1 MQAFACALS
10 GLFSRGKDRVS
21 SYQREAE
28 LSPAPVARAA
38 AESFRGDINGLR
50 AWAVMAVVLYHFGI
64 AGVSGGFV
72 GVDVFFVISGYLMT
86 GIICSGLQ
94 RDNFSVWN
102 FYLARARR
110 ILPAL
115 IVVVMAVLAVGW
127 FIMMP
132 KEYQGLGRHARESL
146 LFSSNLRYLKESG
159 YFDSDAHGKWLLH
172 TWSLSVEWQFY
183 LLLPLLLLI
192 VWKLFPRRSALVA
205 AHVALLVASFAAC
218 VVLTDRAPSKA
229 FYVLQ
234 SRAWE
239 MLAGGLVFLLGG
251 ACKPSSLGRR
261 ALEAG
266 GFVLIVTAIL
276 GLDAGSYWPGWWALL
291 PTMGAVLVLL
301 AQRESS
307 LWTGSRLAQW
317 LGTRSYSIY
326 LWHWPLVAA
335 LAYCE
340 QLDNPFWLA
349 LGLVASLLLGQVSY
363 AVVEVPARRA
373 LSRVTLRRAA
383 LYLLLA
389 LVVAAVA
396 AQLIRRN
403 GFPQRLPAAVAEIEA
418 QRNNRNP
425 RLDECLGE
433 GKACV
438 FGGERIA
445 AMLVGDS
452 HADAVVTAAQV
463 ALPDQQQGV
472 YFRGVSSCLLVFGA
486 GVVDA
491 REPNDCTRLKQELQA
506 GIDTLHPGVPVV
518 VVNRTSVYAQGVPVK
533 AAGLMPGRP
542 WVFFSK
548 PYDSATPEF
557 LEEFRQHYLDTACQ
571 IANKHPLFLVRPIPE
586 MPVSVPNAMGKA
598 MLLGGSREVVL
609 PVEQYHRRHAF
620 IWQLQDEAQQRC
632 GARILDPLPYLCD
645 DTVCRGSRD
654 GQPIYADGDH
664 LNEFGNRLLVPM
676 FAQVFAAFP
685 LPEVPGESPA
695 PRAAGTG
702 QE

>member
-10 GLFSRGKDRVS
+10 GLFSGGKDGVS
-21 SYQREAE
+21 SYQKEAE

-94 RDNFSVWN
+94 QGNFSIWS

-115 IVVVMAVLAVGW
+115 IVVAAVVLAVGW

-183 LLLPLLLLI
+183 LLLPVLLWI
-192 VWKLFPRRSALVA
+192 VWKLVPRRSALVA
-205 AHVALLVASFAAC
+205 AHALLLLASFAVC
-218 VVLTDRAPSKA
+218 VMLTQAQPSKA

-251 ACKPSSLGRR
+251 ACKPSSLGSRG
-261 ALEAG
+261 LEAAG
-266 GFVLIVTAIL
+266 LALIVAAIL
-276 GLDAGSYWPGWWALL
+276 GLDAASRWPGWLALL
-291 PTMGAVLVLL
+291 PTLGAVLVLL
-301 AQRESS
+301 AQRENS
-307 LWTGSRLAQW
+307 LWTGGRVVQW

-340 QLDNPFWLA
+340 QLDSPLWVGGALA
-349 LGLVASLLLGQVSY
+349 ASLLLGQVSY
-363 AVVEVPARRA
+363 AAVEVPARRA
-373 LSRVTLRRAA
+373 LSRVTPRRAA
-383 LYLLLA
+383 LYLLVVLA
-389 LVVAAVA
+389 VAAVA
-396 AQLIRRN
+396 AQLVRRD

-418 QRNNRNP
+418 QRGNRNP

-452 HADAVVTAAQV
+452 HADAVVTAAQA
-463 ALPDQQQGV
+463 ALPDERQGV

-486 GVVDA
+486 GIVDA
-491 REPNDCTRLKQELQA
+491 KEPNDCSRLKQDLQTS
-506 GIDTLHPGVPVV
+506 IDTTHPGVPVI
-518 VVNRTSVYAQGVPVK
+518 VVNRTAVYAHGVTAK
-533 AAGLMPGRP
+533 AAGLVPGRP

-548 PYDSATPEF
+548 LNESATPEF
-557 LEEFRQHYLDTACQ
+557 LEEFRQHYLDSACR
-571 IANKHPLFLVRPIPE
+571 IARMHPLFLVRPIPE
-586 MPVSVPNAMGKA
+586 MPVSVPGAMGKA
-598 MLLGGSREVVL
+598 MLLGGHREVSL
-609 PVEQYHRRHAF
+609 PIEQYHRRQAF
-620 IWQLQDEAQQRC
+620 IWRLQDEAHERC
-632 GARILDPLPYLCD
+632 GAQILDPLPYLCD
-645 DTVCRGSRD
+645 DKVCRGSKN
-654 GQPIYADGDH
+654 GLPIYADGDH

-676 FAQVFAAFP
+676 FAKVFAAYP
-685 LPEVPGESPA
+685 LPETPQESSPL
-695 PRAAGTG
+695 R
-702 QE
+702 